1 MKRLPADEKRH
12 FCYTSAV
19 KVAFNFCYTS
29 ALKVPS
35 SSIKLQNAFSV
46 RRELLHGFARDLRES
61 VRARFCYTSAP
72 KVAFQSGLQHIQVAI
87 KLQNAFSVR
96 RELLHGFARDLRES
110 ANAQPK
116 SDHLWVTFSLGKSG
130 QVGLCN

>member
-29 ALKVPS
+29 VLKVPS
-35 SSIKLQNAFSV
+35 SSIKLQKAFSV
-46 RRELLHGFARDLRES
+46 
-61 VRARFCYTSAP
+61 
-72 KVAFQSGLQHIQVAI
+72 Q
-87 KLQNAFSVR
+87 

-110 ANAQPK
+110 ARATNVA
-116 SDHLWVTFSLGKSG
+116 FSNKNEPRVRHTAVKRLPADEKRHFCYTSA
-130 QVGLCN
+130 VKVAFNVCSPNSACA